1 MTPEPQDEPKKIKL
15 VCLDCG
21 RETMVEGDRL
31 DYWPPPMLDRLI
43 AVYNQCPACEL
54 KFKGG
59 PVTINDQ

>member
-1 MTPEPQDEPKKIKL
+1 MTPEPKDEPEKIKL

-21 RETMVEGDRL
+21 RETYIDATHFHDWPLSTKRL
-31 DYWPPPMLDRLI
+31 V
-43 AVYNQCPACEL
+43 AVYNRCPACEL

>member
-21 RETMVEGDRL
+21 KETMVDVTDWDNGSTERIISA
-31 DYWPPPMLDRLI
+31 YH
-43 AVYNQCPACEL
+43 QCDVCML